1 MARDWAISLLTL
13 LATCQ
18 IHSQGATGF
27 RFVDTTIQN
36 YSYALM
42 MTNLD
47 SLAKYYPHCLKY
59 EQGDST
65 YQGRPIPIIH
75 FGDSLADK
83 FVMVQSTMHARE
95 FMATQL
101 TMAMLEYYTSNY
113 ETEVFN
119 GKKLTE
125 LFKGIRFI
133 ILPMV
138 NPDGVEISQNGIVGA
153 VTDDVKEWLSKCEE
167 AGTTLTQ
174 IKANALGVDINRNFR
189 NGFGKAKYARGRK
202 DLYHYMGPQ
211 PYSEV
216 ESRLL
221 LKVSQRH
228 QYSCFL
234 NYHTSGNLIFYGCMN
249 ARKDVNE
256 KAHILAARIKKLT
269 GYPCFGPKSAKP
281 SGTWADEVEIIYK
294 RPSVTIELGTKNPVP
309 IEEFKS
315 IYNKNINVWAAIAEL
330 IQTGVLN

>member
-1 MARDWAISLLTL
+1 MARKWATTLLIL

-18 IHSQGATGF
+18 IHSQGEKEF

-42 MTNLD
+42 MANLD
-47 SLAKYYPHCLKY
+47 SLAKHYPHCLKY

-65 YQGRPIPIIH
+65 YQGRPIPVVQ
-75 FGDSLADK
+75 FGDSLANK
-83 FVMVQSTMHARE
+83 FVMIQSTIHARE

-113 ETEVFN
+113 ETEMFN
-119 GKKLTE
+119 GKKLIE

-138 NPDGVEISQNGIVGA
+138 NPDGVEISQNGIDGA
-153 VTDDVKEWLSKCEE
+153 VTDDVKEWLSKYKE
-167 AGTTLTQ
+167 AGTELTQ

-189 NGFGKAKYARGRK
+189 NGFGKAKYAKDTK
-202 DLYHYMGPQ
+202 DLHHYMGAQ

-221 LKVSQRH
+221 LKVSQWH

-249 ARKDVNE
+249 ARKEVNE
-256 KAHILAARIKKLT
+256 KARNIAARIKKFT

-315 IYNKNINVWAAIAEL
+315 IYKKNINVWAAIAEL
-330 IQTGVLN
+330 IQNKVLN